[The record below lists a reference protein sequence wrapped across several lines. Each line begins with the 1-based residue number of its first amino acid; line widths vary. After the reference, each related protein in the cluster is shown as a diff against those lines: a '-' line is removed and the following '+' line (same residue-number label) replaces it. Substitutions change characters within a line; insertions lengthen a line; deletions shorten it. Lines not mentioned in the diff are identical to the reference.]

1 MVIESLIGLIGAG
14 LVLGLIAAQTAK
26 TLEDKRKK
34 IPIMIKKRRINSFN
48 NLSPAIAGLFFVLF
62 TRCVA
67 PNPLL

>member
-34 IPIMIKKRRINSFN
+34 IPIRINDQKKKN
-48 NLSPAIAGLFFVLF
+48 
-62 TRCVA
+62 
-67 PNPLL
+67 